1 MPPIGR
7 LLQAFNRS
15 KFGRALPSRSPQT
28 TYPGPD
34 PTDILGHEKYVPTD
48 PRDIKFTQAKMAEAE
63 RLDPRLRR
71 TELPPTAEAYLQN
84 VGKFQ
89 LGGGIAGGIAG
100 GVLPETEEGDYATK
114 LRNVALGAVGG
125 GLLAPGVGQAVA
137 LGKIPADKVSNF
149 LFYSYLSSPDTIAR
163 ANLGAIGGSIT
174 HAFEELALGIADF
187 AKGVNVNQNQ
197 HLRNGIETIGGLDD
211 AAKIWWRTI
220 IGSEDEARAIRQ
232 GIFSP
237 DDVGR
242 FDIRDQRFRDVGLGR
257 LFSAGDNAGVWLMG
271 KGGLKSED
279 AMRLTLAGSPDT
291 KMGQWLVENSS
302 RMLQHP
308 NTFIRAA
315 AATLAPFTRVATLGV
330 EEGLKR
336 TPFLGRLD
344 AIAGTRGGMPA
355 SEGLRKIRTRVEG
368 PALAAF
374 GYGLG
379 GGSNQLLET
388 LGAVTGPG
396 ILPLQVG
403 RELREQI
410 EGDPNFSFRDPA
422 SLSNALFG
430 TLGQTTKEY
439 NPLGYSPFAAV
450 QEGAPEEL
458 MRRLIPAGLA
468 DIAEIGDTAAGRE
481 TGRAALQ
488 EAGRQ
493 GLGPAWQGLPGV
505 GALMGQVPGL
515 RQQLPETSAPVD
527 WRGMP
532 LVQSPSLRL
541 PDALGTE
548 ALDPTLAAL
557 STALF
562 PARQHT
568 LAPVAN
574 YGAPG
579 PDWLPGGGFG
589 EEDPRIRELAQLGA
603 QFNAPSPDVRFPG
616 LQGQLLGPMQLDAAT
631 TGQVQ
636 RIRGAGREAGVNILS
651 QLAPYLNQMPQP
663 MRSRFYRAL
672 AERVERPINRI
683 ENAATRQLALAR
695 GRGFRT

>member
-1 MPPIGR
+1 
-7 LLQAFNRS
+7 
-15 KFGRALPSRSPQT
+15 
-28 TYPGPD
+28 
-34 PTDILGHEKYVPTD
+34 
-48 PRDIKFTQAKMAEAE
+48 
-63 RLDPRLRR
+63 
-71 TELPPTAEAYLQN
+71 
-84 VGKFQ
+84 
-89 LGGGIAGGIAG
+89 
-100 GVLPETEEGDYATK
+100 
-114 LRNVALGAVGG
+114 
-125 GLLAPGVGQAVA
+125 
-137 LGKIPADKVSNF
+137 
-149 LFYSYLSSPDTIAR
+149 
-163 ANLGAIGGSIT
+163 
-174 HAFEELALGIADF
+174 
-187 AKGVNVNQNQ
+187 
-197 HLRNGIETIGGLDD
+197 
-211 AAKIWWRTI
+211 
-220 IGSEDEARAIRQ
+220 
-232 GIFSP
+232 
-237 DDVGR
+237 
-242 FDIRDQRFRDVGLGR
+242 
-257 LFSAGDNAGVWLMG
+257 MG

-291 KMGQWLVENSS
+291 KMGRGLVGISS

-308 NTFIRAA
+308 NTFVRAA

-368 PALAAF
+368 PALAAL

-379 GGSNQLLET
+379 GGNNQLLET

-439 NPLGYSPFAAV
+439 NPLGFSPFAAI

-515 RQQLPETSAPVD
+515 RQQLPETFAPVD
-527 WRGMP
+527 WKGMP
-532 LVQSPSLRL
+532 LVQPQN
-541 PDALGTE
+541 AL
-548 ALDPTLAAL
+548 AQ
-557 STALF
+557 ALF

-579 PDWLPGGGFG
+579 PDWFPGGGFG

-651 QLAPYLNQMPQP
+651 QLSPYLNQMPQP

-683 ENAATRQLALAR
+683 ENAATRQLALAQ

>member
-1 MPPIGR
+1 MG
-7 LLQAFNRS
+7 
-15 KFGRALPSRSPQT
+15 
-28 TYPGPD
+28 Y
-34 PTDILGHEKYVPTD
+34 EKYVPTD
-48 PRDIKFTQAKMAEAE
+48 PRAIKATQAKMAEAE

-89 LGGGIAGGIAG
+89 VGGGIAGGIAG

-174 HAFEELALGIADF
+174 HAFEELALGVAAF
-187 AKGVNVNQNQ
+187 SKGVNVNQNQ
-197 HLRNGIETIGGLDD
+197 HLRNSVETIGGLDD
-211 AAKIWWRTI
+211 AAKIWWRTLM
-220 IGSEDEARAIRQ
+220 GSEDEARAIRQ
-232 GIFSP
+232 GIFSA

-291 KMGQWLVENSS
+291 AVGKWLVENSS
-302 RMLQHP
+302 KMLQHP

-368 PALAAF
+368 PALAAL
-374 GYGLG
+374 GYAAG
-379 GGSNQLLET
+379 GGNNQLLET

-410 EGDPNFSFRDPA
+410 EGDPNFSLRDP
-422 SLSNALFG
+422 SSISNALFG
-430 TLGQTTKEY
+430 TLGQTVKEY

-450 QEGAPEEL
+450 QEGAPEEM

-468 DIAEIGDTAAGRE
+468 DIAEIGDTEAGRE

-505 GALMGQVPGL
+505 GALMGQIPGL

-527 WRGMP
+527 WKGMP
-532 LVQSPSLRL
+532 LVQPQN
-541 PDALGTE
+541 
-548 ALDPTLAAL
+548 AL
-557 STALF
+557 SEAFF

-579 PDWLPGGGFG
+579 FAP
-589 EEDPRIRELAQLGA
+589 EDPRIRELAQLGA

-631 TGQVQ
+631 KGQVQ
-636 RIRGAGREAGVNILS
+636 RIRGVGREAGVNILS
-651 QLAPYLNQMPQP
+651 QLTPYLNQMPQP

-683 ENAATRQLALAR
+683 ENAATRQLALAQ
-695 GRGFRT
+695 GRGFRTT